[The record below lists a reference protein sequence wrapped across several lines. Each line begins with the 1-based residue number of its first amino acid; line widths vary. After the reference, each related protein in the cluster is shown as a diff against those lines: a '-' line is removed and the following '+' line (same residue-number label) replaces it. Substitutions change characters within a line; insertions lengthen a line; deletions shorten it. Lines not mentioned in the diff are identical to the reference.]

1 MSFIQLKRTFVV
13 QFFKMG
19 EQQDMLEE
27 SRQGEVL
34 ELNPSNET
42 QTGKKLYIESYGC
55 QMNFSDSEIVA
66 SVLGNEGYTTTTN
79 MEEADLV
86 FLNTCSIRDKA
97 EETIRKRLKTIKHD
111 PKKKKD
117 VKVGVLGCMAE
128 RLKGKLLEEEKL
140 VDLVAGPDAYRD
152 LPNLLDEVGTGQK
165 AVNVLLSRDETQLSN
180 TTEEPIVPKRIFLI
194 VSLLS
199 IIYFAFLADLL
210 YVLKFSKIMP

>member
-1 MSFIQLKRTFVV
+1 
-13 QFFKMG
+13 MG
-19 EQQDMLEE
+19 EQEEMLEE

-34 ELNPSNET
+34 ELNPFNET

-55 QMNFSDSEIVA
+55 QMNFADSEIVA

-117 VKVGVLGCMAE
+117 VKIGV
-128 RLKGKLLEEEKL
+128 
-140 VDLVAGPDAYRD
+140 
-152 LPNLLDEVGTGQK
+152 
-165 AVNVLLSRDETQLSN
+165 
-180 TTEEPIVPKRIFLI
+180 
-194 VSLLS
+194 
-199 IIYFAFLADLL
+199 
-210 YVLKFSKIMP
+210 